1 MSKKKDYK
9 FSYQKSG
16 INIDLGNKIIDEIKP
31 LVKSTESKD
40 VLGGLGGFG
49 AVFNFNTK
57 NFVRPLLVSATDG
70 VGTKL
75 LIAEKLNNFNT
86 IGIDLVAM
94 SVNDIIVQGAKPLFF
109 LDYIAI
115 DKLNKKKIVNI
126 IQGITKGCKAAECS
140 LVGGETAE
148 LPGVYSKGKFDL
160 AGFCVGVV
168 EKNKLLPKK
177 NINNGDI
184 VLGLPS
190 SGLHSNGYSLIRKIM
205 SEKKLSYNKIFLN
218 KKTYGAEF
226 LKPTKIYV
234 KPLLQILSKCNVKA
248 LAHITGGGVI
258 ENIKRVFPRNKGI
271 LFDNTMFDFNKN
283 NNVFYWLKNQCN
295 ISEKELLKTFNC
307 GIGMMLVSSKKE
319 SENVISICQKLKQP
333 VKVIG
338 KVTKESNIYFK

>member
-57 NFVRPLLVSATDG
+57 NFVKPLLVSATDG

-94 SVNDIIVQGAKPLFF
+94 SVNDIVVQGAKPLFF

-184 VLGLPS
+184 ILGLPS

-205 SEKKLSYNKIFLN
+205 SEKKISYNKVFLN

-248 LAHITGGGVI
+248 LAHITGDVPCVLI
-258 ENIKRVFPRNKGI
+258 
-271 LFDNTMFDFNKN
+271 
-283 NNVFYWLKNQCN
+283 
-295 ISEKELLKTFNC
+295 
-307 GIGMMLVSSKKE
+307 
-319 SENVISICQKLKQP
+319 
-333 VKVIG
+333 
-338 KVTKESNIYFK
+338 